1 MTVDTM
7 TFALDFAV
15 RLVAVGLAITGAELV
30 ADRSAFAPAGPFAPQ
45 VFLALRGTDP
55 PRLLAGATGVSIV
68 AGTQIV
74 AAVVLVAVGP
84 MPVLGRCALVVL
96 LFTTLMIRRR
106 KIIGGDGAEQ
116 MSDIV
121 LISAALALLPVPG
134 DARIALAVI
143 FIAAQAVLSYFT
155 AGVAKLISPIWR
167 RGDAMPAIL
176 GTYGHGLAPV
186 SRLMSSRPALG
197 FVLGWTVILFEVSF
211 PVVLVAPQSV
221 SVAVLGVGLTFH
233 LVSAVLMGLN
243 SFVWPFPATYAC
255 VLAARASLV
264 G

>member
-1 MTVDTM
+1 
-7 TFALDFAV
+7 
-15 RLVAVGLAITGAELV
+15 
-30 ADRSAFAPAGPFAPQ
+30 
-45 VFLALRGTDP
+45 
-55 PRLLAGATGVSIV
+55 
-68 AGTQIV
+68 
-74 AAVVLVAVGP
+74 
-84 MPVLGRCALVVL
+84 
-96 LFTTLMIRRR
+96 
-106 KIIGGDGAEQ
+106 

-121 LISAALALLPVPG
+121 LIAAALALLPVPG
-134 DARIALAVI
+134 DTRIILAVI

-167 RGDAMPAIL
+167 RGEAMPAIL
-176 GTYGHGLAPV
+176 GTYIHGLAPV
-186 SRLMSSRPALG
+186 SRVMASRPALG

-211 PVVLVAPQSV
+211 PVVLIAPE
-221 SVAVLGVGLTFH
+221 SVAVAILGVGLTFH